1 MARAIVLAEGYLGE
15 DSGKTANGLVLHAVT
30 HEIVAVIDSTK
41 AGRDAGE
48 VVAGKTRGIPVVATF
63 EEALAFKPEVF
74 YIGVATA
81 GGYLPDSFREAVRK
95 ALQAGLTVY
104 NGLHIFLSEDPEFAP
119 LVAAGKA
126 KVVDVRKP
134 PVAKDLRV
142 ADGRVNDL
150 AVPRVLVMGMDCDIG
165 KRITVLEIVR
175 AAKARGIHFGFVA
188 TGQTGCM
195 LGPDAG
201 TVIDRVPADFAAGQ
215 VEAMLC
221 DVAARKKPDVLFI
234 YGQSSIQHPSYS
246 GVSLAC
252 LHGSAP
258 TVVVLQVAPERKQ
271 RAIFEHPRYTME
283 PIAEEIDLIE
293 RLGKTSVVACAV
305 NGRGIQDIPAACR
318 RVTEETGLP
327 AIDPLSGSA
336 DELLD
341 VILAALAQKGFK
353 VATGDGAATNGTAGD
368 GTGAEASKTPKAADA
383 APLVRA

>member
-30 HEIVAVIDSTK
+30 HEIVAVIDSKK
-41 AGRDAGE
+41 AGQDAGQ
-48 VVAGKTRGIPVVATF
+48 VVAGKPRGIPVVATF

-95 ALQAGLTVY
+95 ALKAGLTVY

-119 LVAAGKA
+119 LVAAGQA

-134 PVAKDLRV
+134 PAIKDLRV
-142 ADGRVNDL
+142 ADGRIQKL
-150 AVPRVLVMGMDCDIG
+150 TVPRVLVMGMDCDIG
-165 KRITVLEIVR
+165 KRLTVLEIVR
-175 AAKARGIHFGFVA
+175 AAKARGLNFGFVA

-215 VEAMLC
+215 VEKMVC
-221 DVAARKKPDVLFI
+221 DVAEAKRPDVIFV
-234 YGQSSIQHPSYS
+234 YGQSSIQHPAYS

-252 LHGSAP
+252 LHGAAP
-258 TVVVLQVAPERKQ
+258 TVVVLQVAPDRKE
-271 RAIFEHPRYTME
+271 RAIFPHMKMG
-283 PIAEEIDLIE
+283 PIQEEIDLIQ
-293 RLGKTSVVACAV
+293 RLGKTEVVACAV
-305 NGRGIQDIPAACR
+305 NGKGIADIPAACR
-318 RVTEETGLP
+318 RVTEETSLP
-327 AIDPLSGSA
+327 AIDPISGSP

-341 VILAALAQKGFK
+341 VILAALAKKGFK
-353 VATGDGAATNGTAGD
+353 VAGKAPSGAPKPA
-368 GTGAEASKTPKAADA
+368 KKAAVINA
-383 APLVRA
+383 